1 MGVRDRFRLA
11 VPVSTMAPE
20 SQHGGFEYDLKSC
33 TLPEGAQFIARS
45 GGAYF
50 FSSDKCQHAYNE
62 QLKCVRKFD
71 FQYRCR
77 MASTYD
83 KALALAARN
92 RLYTVDK
99 AGAVKELKM
108 SKRLLHVHMMGE
120 DELLHVL
127 ICRTRKM
134 LQLQIGE
141 RTLSLEAY
149 TGKCD
154 CEVIFADF
162 VDTGVFCLAY
172 VNEGTDVKIA
182 LVAVRNGRLTL
193 LRNDLFRQAKSAKM
207 TRAIGSNKL
216 FLIGCDG
223 KWSVLTYDRLYCAMV
238 LVRHLNIAPGS
249 TTTLRLLGQERVME
263 FEAADHSMRIVYH
276 GITDSSRVEKKIPLE
291 AECKEI
297 LTVNEVGKRVAV
309 LLRAGESGLMLI
321 HFKPPISTRVSILF
335 DNKLMVQKPEEEL
348 SELIRTGKVTINTQL
363 VDHIMRNK
371 LESCAIECLKSIYIP
386 EKEAVRII
394 VEDTELLKVLIQHTK
409 GDQNEMI
416 AAIRKQVSEEKCA
429 EIVEKLF
436 YMLDNIDMFGDQQ
449 IHCYKRIIA
458 FMNILLDAKLFQMQE
473 AQKLNPEWIDK
484 LQQLVQHCTT
494 ENHNLL
500 SLLSFTASLLKS
512 RGKKQK
518 TDKSSLI
525 VSLPISV

>member
-1 MGVRDRFRLA
+1 
-11 VPVSTMAPE
+11 MAPG
-20 SQHGGFEYDLKSC
+20 SQHHGVEYAMKSDA
-33 TLPEGAQFIARS
+33 LPEGAQFIARS
-45 GGAYF
+45 GGEYF
-50 FSSDKCQHAYNE
+50 FSNDKIQLAFNE
-62 QLKCVRKFD
+62 QLKCVREFE

-92 RLYTVDK
+92 RLYLVDQ

-120 DELLHVL
+120 QELLHVL

-141 RTLSLEAY
+141 RTLSLEVY
-149 TGKCD
+149 VGKCD
-154 CEVIFADF
+154 CEILFADF
-162 VDTGVFCLAY
+162 VDEGVFCLTY
-172 VNEGTDVKIA
+172 VNEGKDVKIA
-182 LVAVRNGRLTL
+182 LVAVRNGHLTL
-193 LRNDLFRQAKSAKM
+193 LRNDLFRQAKTGKM
-207 TRAIGSNKL
+207 TRAIGSDKH

-223 KWSVLTYDRLYCAMV
+223 KWSVLKYYRLYCAMV
-238 LVRHLNIAPGS
+238 LVRHLNIALGS

-263 FEAADHSMRIVYH
+263 VEAADHSMKVVYH
-276 GITDSSRVEKKIPLE
+276 NVVKGERVEKKIPLQSD
-291 AECKEI
+291 CSEI
-297 LTVNEVGKRVAV
+297 LTVDGVGKRVAV
-309 LLRAGESGLMLI
+309 LLRAGESGLVLV
-321 HFKPPISTRVSILF
+321 HFKPPISSRVPVLF
-335 DNKLMVQKPEEEL
+335 NNKLEVHRPEEEL
-348 SELIRTGKVTINTQL
+348 SMLIRTGKVAINTQL
-363 VDHIMRNK
+363 VDHIMKNK
-371 LESCAIECLKSIYIP
+371 LESCAIECLRSIYIP
-386 EKEAVRII
+386 EKEAVKII
-394 VEDTELLKVLIQHTK
+394 VENTELLKVLIQHTK

-436 YMLDNIDMFGDQQ
+436 YMLDNIDMFGDHQ

-458 FMNILLDAKLFQMQE
+458 FMNILLDAKLFHMQK
-473 AQKLNPEWIDK
+473 ADKLKPEWVTR
-484 LQQLVQHCTT
+484 LQELVEPCSE
-494 ENHNLL
+494 ENHNLQ

-518 TDKSSLI
+518 CEKSSLI